1 MEQCLGCAQVQGKS
15 WSKLVQ
21 GRKCGQLIK
30 SDEAIDKSP
39 VQMCVNNSVRLALER
54 PLWTPDI
61 THMFPQRF
69 KVQPSMQGQWHA
81 CTLSTLMPT
90 ARNSLKLHRQTA
102 GH

>member
-1 MEQCLGCAQVQGKS
+1 MLLSWHMEQCLGCTQVQGKS

-21 GRKCGQLIK
+21 GRKCSQLIK

-39 VQMCVNNSVRLALER
+39 AQMCVNNSVRLALER

-69 KVQPSMQGQWHA
+69 KVQP
-81 CTLSTLMPT
+81 L
-90 ARNSLKLHRQTA
+90 LHF
-102 GH
+102 